1 MEVDKMLLEGLGK
14 VSFVNGILRIHALA
28 VAADGNMKESG
39 NIEIPGNMVADVI
52 NGLSAG
58 ATGISEKLN
67 ENASSSKSDK
77 SSKKEKPSKN
87 KKK

>member
-1 MEVDKMLLEGLGK
+1 MLLEGLGK
-14 VSFVNGILRIHALA
+14 VSFVNGIFRIQALA

>member
-1 MEVDKMLLEGLGK
+1 MLLEGLGK
-14 VSFVNGILRIHALA
+14 VSFVNGILRIQALA
-28 VAADGNMKESG
+28 IAADGTMKESG
-39 NIEIPGNMVADVI
+39 SIEIPGNMVADVI

-67 ENASSSKSDK
+67 ENAPSNKNDK
-77 SSKKEKPSKN
+77 SSKKEKSSKN